1 MAIKVLTPEEMRKA
15 DRRAIEEL
23 GIPSLEL
30 MERAGKGLADFIE
43 SFFGE
48 RLKDIRVA
56 VFCGKGNNGGDGFVS
71 AVHLHKK
78 VKDLTVFLLSGKAEF
93 SGDAQYQLERATK
106 EGIPIRDYTPFL
118 EEDLDFDLYID
129 ALFGTGFRGKLQS
142 PHLEIIEKI
151 NSKKGLKIAC
161 DIPSGVNGET
171 GEVGN
176 IAFRA
181 DYTIT
186 FAFPKTG
193 LLLYPGRYYSGD
205 IKIVDIG
212 IPENLVDSQKFWI
225 QLEDIKNILPSY
237 RGDEHKG
244 QCGKVLVVAGSK
256 EYTGAAY
263 FAAESAINAGAGLVY
278 LAVPEEIRPI
288 MQTKC
293 SEVIVRSYSK
303 LEDFREIL
311 KGDYDVIALGPGL
324 GRNKTT
330 IQLLQETLKLP
341 IPKIID
347 ADGIWAVA
355 ELKAV
360 LTTKD
365 IITPHPGEASFLL
378 NGVSASEINKN
389 RVNFAKEL
397 SSKLNATVVLKG
409 APTIISDG
417 NSIFFNPT
425 GNPGMAVGGMGDLLT
440 GIIAGLY
447 PRINDP
453 LKTAL
458 AGVFIHGLSADLLLE
473 TETFETVIPTKVLKN
488 LNRAFKKVRS

>member
-15 DRRAIEEL
+15 DKRAIEEL

-43 SFFGE
+43 SLFGE
-48 RLKDIRVA
+48 RLKDIKVA
-56 VFCGKGNNGGDGFVS
+56 VFCGKGNNGGDGLVS

-78 VKDLTVFLLSGKAEF
+78 VKELTVFLSSDKAEF

-106 EGIPIRDYTPFL
+106 EGISIRDYTPFL
-118 EEDLDFDLYID
+118 EGNLDFDLYID
-129 ALFGTGFRGKLQS
+129 ALFGTGFRGELQS

-212 IPENLVDSQKFWI
+212 IPENLVDSQKFWV

-293 SEVIVRSYSK
+293 SEVIVKSYNK

-324 GRNKTT
+324 GRNTTT
-330 IQLLQETLKLP
+330 IQLLQELP

-347 ADGIWAVA
+347 ADGIWALA

-378 NGVSASEINKN
+378 SGVSASEINKN
-389 RVNFAKEL
+389 RVNFTKEL

-447 PRINDP
+447 PRIIDP

-473 TETFETVIPTKVLKN
+473 TETFETVTPTKVLKN
-488 LNRAFKKVRS
+488 LNWAFKKVRS